1 MTSIPI
7 HGDARTAPR
16 RLSLSLS
23 RVRPELVALL
33 VLAAVLDLW
42 ALDRNG
48 FANDYYAAAVRA
60 MSTDWQAFLFGSFDA
75 SGVMTVDKPPL
86 ALWVQ
91 ALSARAFG
99 FNSWSL
105 LVPQARRHGRR
116 RRRLARPDGLDAGER
131 PPLDLR
137 HERQRHLVTDHG
149 LQRPRTPRRPG
160 RRHGR
165 ARRWRCRRRVR
176 R

>member
-7 HGDARTAPR
+7 HGAARTAPR

-33 VLAAVLDLW
+33 VIAAVLDLW

-60 MSTDWQAFLFGSFDA
+60 MSTDWHAFLFGSFDA

-91 ALSARAFG
+91 ALSVRVFG
-99 FNSWSL
+99 FNAWAL
-105 LVPQARRHGRR
+105 LAPQALMGVATVGLTYDLTRRHFGRVAATVAG
-116 RRRLARPDGLDAGER
+116 LAL
-131 PPLDLR
+131 
-137 HERQRHLVTDHG
+137 
-149 LQRPRTPRRPG
+149 
-160 RRHGR
+160 
-165 ARRWRCRRRVR
+165 
-176 R
+176 